1 LGNHIEYVKNGGMT
15 SKDSYISPLIME
27 NKIIRKNSYGSMGFG
42 IPIGAE
48 FNDIEKAI
56 RSYDIFS
63 RFEIFLNLT
72 HGYD

>member
-1 LGNHIEYVKNGGMT
+1 
-15 SKDSYISPLIME
+15 ME

-48 FNDIEKAI
+48 SNDIEKAI

>member
-1 LGNHIEYVKNGGMT
+1 
-15 SKDSYISPLIME
+15 
-27 NKIIRKNSYGSMGFG
+27 MGFG

-72 HGYD
+72 HGYELKVEVYGVLIKKGVKNRLHLM